1 MNGICVLL
9 YKEKDQ
15 AGKKEVFFKRPLYC
29 LTNTSGL
36 WIDQI
41 DWI

>member
-15 AGKKEVFFKRPLYC
+15 AGKKRSIFQATPLLSYQHQWT
-29 LTNTSGL
+29 L
-36 WIDQI
+36 D
-41 DWI
+41 